1 MSYEKV
7 RSIRV
12 DLNKIT
18 FKQILKI
25 TKITH
30 LNFQHI
36 VNVLKATLEVVGE
49 NKKWIIHL
57 NFIMREKSIL
67 KII

>member
-49 NKKWIIHL
+49 NKK
-57 NFIMREKSIL
+57 
-67 KII
+67 